1 MHRLMEF
8 DQQLLAAT
16 EVHEISMLSHLH
28 SERPATDEIN
38 TVDLSSYKGK
48 CQTHSWRPY
57 RACACKFRTDNTE
70 NAPLRLKRSTAS
82 QCGQRNC
89 YAVGRMQKFKKQASQ
104 ESWKKLTW
112 AATNMLPSMKWLE
125 ARKVSTG
132 EYRSMFHS
140 TSTHIQRCFDISHR
154 R

>member
-57 RACACKFRTDNTE
+57 RACACTFRTDNTE
-70 NAPLRLKRSTAS
+70 NAPLRSERSTAS
-82 QCGQRNC
+82 QCGQKKSLCCRQNA
-89 YAVGRMQKFKKQASQ
+89 AVQEADVPRILEETDMGGHKQVAFNEMVGSAESQ
-104 ESWKKLTW
+104 
-112 AATNMLPSMKWLE
+112 
-125 ARKVSTG
+125 
-132 EYRSMFHS
+132 YR
-140 TSTHIQRCFDISHR
+140 
-154 R
+154 